1 MNSCGVTPMRSAVTS
16 RFPRASRLREA
27 AYFAEAAASAAK
39 AGRFGGR
46 RKVGW
51 LTAIVLAFGLLSAAS
66 AAHAMDRGFH
76 GGGFHGGG
84 FHGGGFHDGGFHH
97 HRFHNDFFFFGGFGG
112 FGGCCWGPS
121 WGWGGWDPWWGWG
134 PSWAGYYPYY
144 PYYSPYYYPPPAS
157 YYPPPAGVTQSQ
169 PNCQS
174 GQWRQEDGSIVSGTA
189 CLQPDGTWKMAY

>member
-1 MNSCGVTPMRSAVTS
+1 MIDAYRVTPMLSAATTS
-16 RFPRASRLREA
+16 RYLRAFGRLA
-27 AYFAEAAASAAK
+27 A
-39 AGRFGGR
+39 
-46 RKVGW
+46 V
-51 LTAIVLAFGLLSAAS
+51 LVLALGLLSAAG

-84 FHGGGFHDGGFHH
+84 FHGGGFHGGFHDRGFHH

-112 FGGCCWGPS
+112 CCWGPS
-121 WGWGGWDPWWGWG
+121 WGWDPWWSWG

-144 PYYSPYYYPPPAS
+144 PYYYPSYYYPSYYYYPPPAS

-174 GQWRQEDGSIVSGTA
+174 GQWRQEDGSIISGTA